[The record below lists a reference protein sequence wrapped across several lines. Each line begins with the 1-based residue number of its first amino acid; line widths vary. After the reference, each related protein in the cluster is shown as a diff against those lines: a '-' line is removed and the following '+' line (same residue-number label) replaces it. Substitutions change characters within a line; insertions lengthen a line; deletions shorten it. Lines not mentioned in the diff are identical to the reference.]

1 MTRSLLTL
9 EEITPAEMNEI
20 LSICKKRKA
29 EIKARKPINV
39 LDNRVVGLLFEKPS
53 TRTRAGFESAVLR
66 LGGSPVYLPSSELQL
81 KRGEPVKDVARMF
94 GAYFDGIVARVNSH
108 STVQELAKYSGKP
121 IINGLCDLAHPT
133 QAVVDLLTIMEFKGD
148 LKGKLLTYIGDGNNV
163 CNSLLL
169 GCALVGMNM
178 NAACPKAYFPKKEVV
193 DAAKKIAEKTG
204 SRFNILEDIKA
215 ASEGADI
222 LYTDTWVSM
231 GEDALKEKK
240 MKDFQGYQINA
251 ELLKVAAKDAHVM
264 HCLPAYRGME
274 ITEDVLEGSRCIAWQ
289 QGENKMYGAVGV
301 LEFFVK

>member
-1 MTRSLLTL
+1 MVRSLLTL
-9 EEITPAEMNEI
+9 EEITPNEMHEI
-20 LSICKKRKA
+20 LDICKKRKA

-39 LDNRVVGLLFEKPS
+39 LDGRVVGLLFEKPS
-53 TRTRAGFESAVLR
+53 TRTRAGFESAVHR
-66 LGGSPVYLPSSELQL
+66 LGGKPVYLPSSELQL

-108 STVQELAKYSGKP
+108 STVQELAKYSGRP

-133 QAVVDLLTIMEFKGD
+133 QAVVDLLTVSEFKPD
-148 LKGKLLTYIGDGNNV
+148 LKGRLLTYIGDGNNV
-163 CNSLLL
+163 CNSLLF

-178 NAACPKAYFPKKEVV
+178 NAACPKAYFPKKEIL
-193 DAAKKIAEKTG
+193 DAANKIAAKTG
-204 SRFNILEDIKA
+204 ARLNVLESVKD

-231 GEDALKEKK
+231 GEESQKEKK
-240 MKDFQGYQINA
+240 MKDFQGYQINSD
-251 ELLKVAAKDAHVM
+251 LLKVAAKDAHVM

-274 ITEDVLEGSRCIAWQ
+274 ITEDVLEGPRSIAWQ

-301 LEFFVK
+301 LEFFMK